1 MDHGGRSERSLSAK
15 WLLVFCDVW
24 HTLVAGDM
32 LVS

>member
-1 MDHGGRSERSLSAK
+1 MDHGGRSEKSCLVL
-15 WLLVFCDVW
+15 LLVFCDVG

>member
-1 MDHGGRSERSLSAK
+1 MDHGGRSEKSFCLVL
-15 WLLVFCDVW
+15 LLVFCDVG